1 MSTEVE
7 QAAGGLGVQLRVLDV
22 KTPDELDGAFAV
34 MKRERAD
41 ARLLL
46 GGPTLF
52 INRGRIATLAIRNRL
67 PTITGSR
74 EMAAAGFLVT
84 YGQNQLH
91 EFRRAAVYVDRILKG
106 ANPADLPVEQPTS
119 YVLAVNLKTP
129 QGAGRDDSARG
140 AGTGG

>member
-41 ARLLL
+41 ALLL
-46 GGPTLF
+46 P
-52 INRGRIATLAIRNRL
+52 
-67 PTITGSR
+67 GSR